1 MSPVLAGEPGPL
13 LAAASAA
20 LGAELTD
27 PANLGGS
34 ECSTVLRCR
43 VRDGGTVIVKGYPRT
58 GQGEHGF
65 AAEAAGLAFTGASAA
80 GPRLLGVSREALVVV
95 MTDLGTAPSLA
106 DLLLGGP
113 AAAAEAALVDWARAC
128 GELALSATGRER
140 ELADLLAAYRAGPGL
155 GESGH
160 WLERRICEIP
170 ALLAELSVEAPP
182 GLEDDLAEVATIL
195 RPGRYEVFSPG
206 DICPDNNLLTDAGVL
221 FVDYESAEYH
231 SAFLDAAYLRMPF
244 STCWCVFRLPGGLAR
259 SAESVYRHLVCR
271 IYPDLASDAVWQ
283 PGLRRATAAWTL
295 HAMTYLLDR
304 SVIADRPMTDD
315 GRAAPTAR
323 QLLRYRWQRLL
334 AELEPT
340 CELAALRALADRLLV
355 ATQVWQVPGLPL
367 YPALR

>member
-58 GQGEHGF
+58 GQGEQGF

-113 AAAAEAALVDWARAC
+113 AAAAEAALLDWARAC
-128 GELALSATGRER
+128 GELALSAAGRER

-231 SAFLDAAYLRMPF
+231 SAF
-244 STCWCVFRLPGGLAR
+244 STPLTCGC
-259 SAESVYRHLVCR
+259 
-271 IYPDLASDAVWQ
+271 
-283 PGLRRATAAWTL
+283 
-295 HAMTYLLDR
+295 R
-304 SVIADRPMTDD
+304 SVPAGACSGCPAASRDRPSRSTGTWSAASTPTWPATRSGSRASG
-315 GRAAPTAR
+315 GRRRRGPCM
-323 QLLRYRWQRLL
+323 L
-334 AELEPT
+334 
-340 CELAALRALADRLLV
+340 
-355 ATQVWQVPGLPL
+355 
-367 YPALR
+367 